1 MVWYMKRFKCIT
13 YLIIFLNN
21 FTGGNFLH
29 LFHPSQSDLGIRR
42 LHHFLR
48 STGQVLGARLQHQTS
63 RSLQH
68 STVDTPRPKPGL
80 GRQQPQLNLL
90 RTSDPVVAEQF
101 SRRHSSRT
109 MGSRFA
115 GRLFRPGLRLPQLPR
130 SYHRAGQR
138 PRHLSGS
145 RSGVSWNLLSA
156 ERGWGH
162 YGGSRRG
169 RRMLLLWTR

>member
-1 MVWYMKRFKCIT
+1 MKRFKCIT

-48 STGQVLGARLQHQTS
+48 SASQVLGARLQHQT
-63 RSLQH
+63 RRPLQH
-68 STVDTPRPKPGL
+68 SAVDTSRPKPGL
-80 GRQQPQLNLL
+80 RRQQPQLNLL

-115 GRLFRPGLRLPQLPR
+115 GRLFRLGLRLPQLPR

-156 ERGWGH
+156 ERG
-162 YGGSRRG
+162 
-169 RRMLLLWTR
+169 